1 MTSDTKSPKDSL
13 GTNKKVKL
21 SDPIVGAFSPS
32 PRQEQN
38 LAEAENLLRVH
49 PQANTQGFPRRGIN
63 VLLVEDDPF
72 LVDIY
77 TTKLREHNYTV
88 EVSLDGQDAVDK
100 IIKTVPD
107 LILLDIVLPKMDGI
121 EVLKTI
127 KANPKTTNAKVIVLS
142 NLSQTY
148 EVSKALEMGA
158 VSYLIKSHYSPSEV
172 MEEIKK
178 YL

>member
-1 MTSDTKSPKDSL
+1 MTDEAKNLKNSSE
-13 GTNKKVKL
+13 TNKRMN
-21 SDPIVGAFSPS
+21 I
-32 PRQEQN
+32 
-38 LAEAENLLRVH
+38 
-49 PQANTQGFPRRGIN
+49 
-63 VLLVEDDPF
+63 LLVEDDPF

-77 TTKLREHNYTV
+77 TTKLKEHNYIV
-88 EVSLDGQDAVDK
+88 KVSGDGQDSVNK
-100 IIKTVPD
+100 ITEMVPD

-121 EVLKTI
+121 EVLRTI
-127 KANPKTTNAKVIVLS
+127 KANPKTMNAKVIVLS

-172 MEEIKK
+172 VEEIKK